1 MSTHRARAAASSD
14 DSSFVYAYRCGNGE
28 PVVVCRFLMSVTDAV
43 LTVPA
48 DEQDWTGTGTQFPLL
63 GRIIVDARRRE
74 VDKQRTAQ
82 IEGESGPP
90 VIRLDINGLKCL

>member
-1 MSTHRARAAASSD
+1 
-14 DSSFVYAYRCGNGE
+14 
-28 PVVVCRFLMSVTDAV
+28 MSVTDAV

-63 GRIIVDARRRE
+63 DRIIVDARRRE

-90 VIRLDINGLKCL
+90 AIRLDINGLKCL